1 MLHYLI
7 QQWFGCRKSLESLF
21 MLVRK
26 LLVQTLRYLTKLIV
40 INIFFFIRILY
51 EPFKDT
57 QIGFANF
64 FQNDT
69 NNLTDDYYKS
79 AVYKF
84 DRNFR
89 PRSEKKLRVDLSEK
103 YRDLN
108 DKDNP
113 RPKLR
118 SGGSRPSVSF
128 KI

>member
-1 MLHYLI
+1 MINIYLLDS
-7 QQWFGCRKSLESLF
+7 R
-21 MLVRK
+21 
-26 LLVQTLRYLTKLIV
+26 TLR
-40 INIFFFIRILY
+40 RILS

-89 PRSEKKLRVDLSEK
+89 PRSEKKLRIDLSEK

-128 KI
+128 EICLFRKNVINFYLKITY